1 MNGPP
6 EPVALGA
13 GFAVASGRQAK
24 ALKIMRVLEEGLGR
38 PLDGLRLLDVGT
50 GSGEI
55 AHILGQQ
62 CELVSIDPADQRQH
76 VDGYRY
82 VRAGTALPFAQASFD
97 VAISNH
103 VIEHL
108 DDAPL
113 HLQEL
118 SRVVR
123 PGGLVY
129 LATPNRWW
137 PWEVHYRLP
146 LLHYLPRTLFWTLL
160 RRMGRFHEPLHLLG
174 SRSLQR
180 LAFGAGFAVTDC
192 TPMIIRQ
199 PRRYHLDVADW
210 LAALLGF
217 LPHAFYQRLRWA
229 VPTLIFLLKRAQ
241 RP

>member
-55 AHILGQQ
+55 AHILGQR

-146 LLHYLPRTLFWTLL
+146 LLHYLPRRWFWALL
-160 RRMGRFHEPLHLLG
+160 RRIGRFHEPLFLLG
-174 SRSLQR
+174 SSALQR
-180 LAFGAGFAVTDC
+180 LARDAGFTVTDC
-192 TPMIIRQ
+192 APMIIRQ
-199 PRRYHLDVADW
+199 PRRYHLSVAPR
-210 LAALLGF
+210 LAALLGL
-217 LPHAFYQRLRWA
+217 LPQAFYQRLRWA